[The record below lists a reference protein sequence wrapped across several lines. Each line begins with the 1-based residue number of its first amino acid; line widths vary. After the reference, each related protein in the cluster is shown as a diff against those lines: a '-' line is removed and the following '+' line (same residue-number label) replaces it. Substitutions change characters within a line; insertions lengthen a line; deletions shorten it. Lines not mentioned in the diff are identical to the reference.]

1 MALYKVSAAGATII
15 ATGNLTVKSVRWVG
29 ATTAA
34 HGLVIQDSA
43 SNELFK
49 STASGANY
57 VEESILDRRWWNGF
71 KVTTLG
77 SGDVYVE
84 AE

>member
-1 MALYKVSAAGATII
+1 MALYKVSTAGSTII
-15 ATGNLTVKSVRWVG
+15 ASGNVMVKSVRWVG
-29 ATTAA
+29 ATTAG

-49 STASGANY
+49 SAASAANY
-57 VEESILDRRWWNGF
+57 VEESILDRKWYNGF

-77 SGDVYVE
+77 SGDVYIE